1 MREWLSVLSA
11 DDLQISLLHPP
22 GSIGALPDGIHSHP
36 MPVSSGAWGRLRY
49 EQFDLPRAARRL
61 SCQLLLVVD
70 GGAPIA
76 SRLPT
81 AALAT
86 DRRPGRSPGLVEELR
101 WAAGRAGRSVTR
113 LTLYPDDLPS
123 DRGLPQNGRRFTPFV
138 SAAFDPPPI
147 SEPRNHV
154 LCYGVRRQQVALLL
168 AAWSWVD
175 GSLGDTYP
183 LVLLGSSPEL
193 EAFVQIAAEE
203 LNLNDSIAFRPEV
216 DLTSLSSI
224 YREAAAFLSVEA
236 AASGQTLRWALASGT
251 PVASVD
257 ESVAAS
263 ILGGAGYLA
272 PDGDAR
278 ALGAACLS
286 LLVQEQ
292 LADQLRERGK
302 RIAAKYFE
310 PTVVADLHS
319 LLRAAA
325 RS

>member
-1 MREWLSVLSA
+1 MREWLSMLAA
-11 DDLQISLLHPP
+11 DDLQLSVLHPL
-22 GSIGALPDGIHSHP
+22 GFVDTLPDGIRSHP
-36 MPVSSGAWGRLRY
+36 LPVRPGAWGRLRY

-61 SCQLLLVVD
+61 NCHLLLVVD

-81 AALAT
+81 AAMAT
-86 DRRPGRSPGLVEELR
+86 GGRAGRTPGLAEGLQL
-101 WAAGRAGRSVTR
+101 AAGRAGRSVTR
-113 LTLYPDDLPS
+113 LTLYPDDLQA
-123 DRGLPQNGRRFTPFV
+123 DEELPKNGERFTPFL
-138 SAAFDPPPI
+138 SPAFDQPAD
-147 SEPRNHV
+147 SKSRSYV
-154 LCYGVRRQQVALLL
+154 LCYGLRQHQVGLLL
-168 AAWSWVD
+168 AAWSWID

-193 EAFVQIAAEE
+193 EAFVRLAAEP

-216 DLTSLSSI
+216 DLNSLPSI
-224 YREAAAFLSVEA
+224 YRAAAVFLSSGA

-257 ESVAAS
+257 GPVAAS

-272 PDGDAR
+272 PEGDAR

-302 RIAAKYFE
+302 RIAARYFE
-310 PTVVADLHS
+310 PTVVADLRS

-325 RS
+325 SF